1 MRQAGRCGRFSAA
14 RCNRSGAPAVTTAA
28 SADPT
33 LEARHVHDAL
43 ALVVDRRSGGSSR
56 RRWRDRTGAVRVR
69 VARRRTPGRIWIR
82 ARTGG
87 VAVEHALATARAR
100 AGAVKV
106 GGSRAGAVAVGGARA
121 GALLVADI
129 RCARAG
135 AVKVGGSRAGAV
147 AVGGARAGAL
157 LVADIRC
164 ARAGAVK
171 VGGSRAGAL
180 LVADIRC
187 ARASAVAVGGARAE
201 PGPVAVADARADSDA
216 VAPGIG
222 GPDRPTAPLTV
233 TSDRTTVSCES
244 NRKLSYLIRP
254 AENRL
259 RGARGRPMS

>member
-69 VARRRTPGRIWIR
+69 VARRRTPGRIWIHAR
-82 ARTGG
+82 AGG

-164 ARAGAVK
+164 ARA
-171 VGGSRAGAL
+171 
-180 LVADIRC
+180 
-187 ARASAVAVGGARAE
+187 SAVAVGGARAE

-222 GPDRPTAPLTV
+222 GPDRPTAP
-233 TSDRTTVSCES
+233 
-244 NRKLSYLIRP
+244 
-254 AENRL
+254 
-259 RGARGRPMS
+259 

>member
-69 VARRRTPGRIWIR
+69 VARRRTPGRIWIHAR
-82 ARTGG
+82 AGG

-147 AVGGARAGAL
+147 AVGGA
-157 LVADIRC
+157 
-164 ARAGAVK
+164 
-171 VGGSRAGAL
+171 RAGAL

>member
-69 VARRRTPGRIWIR
+69 VARRRTPGRIWIHAR
-82 ARTGG
+82 AGG

-106 GGSRAGAVAVGGARA
+106 GGSRAGAVAVGGA
-121 GALLVADI
+121 
-129 RCARAG
+129 
-135 AVKVGGSRAGAV
+135 
-147 AVGGARAGAL
+147 
-157 LVADIRC
+157 
-164 ARAGAVK
+164 
-171 VGGSRAGAL
+171 RAGAL

>member
-129 RCARAG
+129 RCARA
-135 AVKVGGSRAGAV
+135 
-147 AVGGARAGAL
+147 
-157 LVADIRC
+157 
-164 ARAGAVK
+164 
-171 VGGSRAGAL
+171 
-180 LVADIRC
+180 
-187 ARASAVAVGGARAE
+187 SAVAVGGARAE

>member
-69 VARRRTPGRIWIR
+69 VARRRTPGRIWIHAR
-82 ARTGG
+82 AGG

-135 AVKVGGSRAGAV
+135 AV
-147 AVGGARAGAL
+147 AVGGA
-157 LVADIRC
+157 
-164 ARAGAVK
+164 
-171 VGGSRAGAL
+171 RAGAL

>member
-56 RRWRDRTGAVRVR
+56 RRRRDRTGAVRVR

-82 ARTGG
+82 ARAGG

-106 GGSRAGAVAVGGARA
+106 GGSRAGAVAVGGA
-121 GALLVADI
+121 
-129 RCARAG
+129 
-135 AVKVGGSRAGAV
+135 
-147 AVGGARAGAL
+147 
-157 LVADIRC
+157 
-164 ARAGAVK
+164 
-171 VGGSRAGAL
+171 RAGAL

>member
-69 VARRRTPGRIWIR
+69 VARRRTPGRIWIHAR
-82 ARTGG
+82 AGG

-129 RCARAG
+129 
-135 AVKVGGSRAGAV
+135 GG
-147 AVGGARAGAL
+147 
-157 LVADIRC
+157 
-164 ARAGAVK
+164 
-171 VGGSRAGAL
+171 
-180 LVADIRC
+180 

>member
-82 ARTGG
+82 ARAGG

-135 AVKVGGSRAGAV
+135 AV
-147 AVGGARAGAL
+147 AVGGARA
-157 LVADIRC
+157 
-164 ARAGAVK
+164 
-171 VGGSRAGAL
+171 SAL

>member
-82 ARTGG
+82 ARAGG
-87 VAVEHALATARAR
+87 VAVEHALATAR
-100 AGAVKV
+100 
-106 GGSRAGAVAVGGARA
+106 
-121 GALLVADI
+121 
-129 RCARAG
+129 ARAG

>member
-82 ARTGG
+82 ARAGG

-129 RCARAG
+129 RCARA
-135 AVKVGGSRAGAV
+135 
-147 AVGGARAGAL
+147 
-157 LVADIRC
+157 
-164 ARAGAVK
+164 
-171 VGGSRAGAL
+171 
-180 LVADIRC
+180 
-187 ARASAVAVGGARAE
+187 SAVAVSGARAE

-244 NRKLSYLIRP
+244 NRKLSYLIRTRYS
-254 AENRL
+254 AFRAATLLARL
-259 RGARGRPMS
+259 AMSCSPYPH

>member
-82 ARTGG
+82 ARAGG

-135 AVKVGGSRAGAV
+135 
-147 AVGGARAGAL
+147 
-157 LVADIRC
+157 
-164 ARAGAVK
+164 
-171 VGGSRAGAL
+171 
-180 LVADIRC
+180 
-187 ARASAVAVGGARAE
+187 AVAVGGARAE

>member
-82 ARTGG
+82 ARAGG

-135 AVKVGGSRAGAV
+135 AVKVGGS
-147 AVGGARAGAL
+147 
-157 LVADIRC
+157 
-164 ARAGAVK
+164 
-171 VGGSRAGAL
+171 
-180 LVADIRC
+180 
-187 ARASAVAVGGARAE
+187 RAE

>member
-121 GALLVADI
+121 GAP
-129 RCARAG
+129 
-135 AVKVGGSRAGAV
+135 
-147 AVGGARAGAL
+147 
-157 LVADIRC
+157 
-164 ARAGAVK
+164 
-171 VGGSRAGAL
+171 

>member
-82 ARTGG
+82 ARAGG

-106 GGSRAGAVAVGGARA
+106 GGSRAGAVAVGGA
-121 GALLVADI
+121 
-129 RCARAG
+129 
-135 AVKVGGSRAGAV
+135 
-147 AVGGARAGAL
+147 
-157 LVADIRC
+157 
-164 ARAGAVK
+164 
-171 VGGSRAGAL
+171 RAGAL

>member
-1 MRQAGRCGRFSAA
+1 MRRAGRCGRFSAA

-56 RRWRDRTGAVRVR
+56 RRRRDRTGAVRVR

-82 ARTGG
+82 ARAGG

-106 GGSRAGAVAVGGARA
+106 GGSRAGAVPVGGA

-135 AVKVGGSRAGAV
+135 AV
-147 AVGGARAGAL
+147 AVGGARA
-157 LVADIRC
+157 
-164 ARAGAVK
+164 
-171 VGGSRAGAL
+171 SAL

-201 PGPVAVADARADSDA
+201 PSPVAVADARADSDA
-216 VAPGIG
+216 VASGIG

>member
-69 VARRRTPGRIWIR
+69 VARRRTPGRIWIHAR
-82 ARTGG
+82 AGG

-135 AVKVGGSRAGAV
+135 AV
-147 AVGGARAGAL
+147 AVGGARA
-157 LVADIRC
+157 
-164 ARAGAVK
+164 
-171 VGGSRAGAL
+171 SAL